1 MHFICKKIIFC
12 QMISLLFAY
21 LDFGLGFGVAMLVFY
36 QNKQLQNVYNFC
48 LVKYN
53 KNYLVISDKTVS
65 LKCFQK
71 CLILTSNLQGPSWQ
85 RVILVPNE
93 WFSMFLKNLG

>member
-1 MHFICKKIIFC
+1 MHLICKKINFLDDISTFCIFGFWFRFLC
-12 QMISLLFAY
+12 CYVGILSKQTAAKCKQFLFSKT
-21 LDFGLGFGVAMLVFY
+21 LD
-36 QNKQLQNVYNFC
+36 K
-48 LVKYN
+48 
-53 KNYLVISDKTVS
+53 LVISDKTVS